1 MPKLSLSLP
10 HSLVPDEATARIRGL
25 VDEMRAQYPDY
36 ARDIRESWDGPS
48 GRFEGS
54 VMGFSV
60 SGEVE
65 VIAGTVEIAVS
76 YPFMASP
83 FKGKIEAMIR
93 ETGEKILKTV

>member
-1 MPKLSLSLP
+1 
-10 HSLVPDEATARIRGL
+10 
-25 VDEMRAQYPDY
+25 MRVAHPEY
-36 ARDIRESWDGPS
+36 ARDIRESWDGPV

-54 VMGFSV
+54 VMGFKV
-60 SGEVE
+60 SGEVA
-65 VIAGTVEIAVS
+65 VTAGSIEITAS